1 MAELHIKGWITEDE
15 DGIIAIADNN
25 PNEREYSWERYGES
39 IIRKIEN
46 FADEYG
52 ICGEHHKGLGGRK
65 AYIDDCNLRVYFTD
79 KECEIEEAMLALDVF
94 TYGGDIKTRIDRCGY
109 SEYTIEGLDLIE
121 FSIGGHNLDG
131 EFRSHY
137 GEYCHIIIEC

>member
-1 MAELHIKGWITEDE
+1 MAELHIRGWLTSDE
-15 DGIIAIADNN
+15 DGIIALSDNN
-25 PNEREYSWERYGES
+25 PSECEYSWERYGES

-52 ICGEHHKGLGGRK
+52 VLGEHHKGLGGRK

-79 KECEIEEAMLALDVF
+79 KECELEEAMLTLDVLMF
-94 TYGGDIKTRIDRCGY
+94 GGDIKTRIDLCGY